1 MSDTGCRID
10 SWLDTQ
16 PCCLKQQNTQ
26 RRVGVASNKNESY
39 PYQIMKRHNN
49 LYQKITSLDNIKLAY
64 KKARRGKGWQDTVKE
79 FEKDLENNLLKIQE
93 SLVDQTYKVSPYR
106 TKIITE
112 PKKRKIFIL
121 PFAPDRI
128 VQHAVVN
135 ILEPIWDKLFI
146 YHSYACRKNK
156 GMHRAS
162 KRTMQAVRSKKYC
175 LKMDI
180 SKFYPSINHKI
191 LFKIIKRKIKCS
203 QTLDLLKR
211 IIFCIKGSKNVPIG
225 NLTSQWFGN
234 LYLNELDQLV
244 KHKFKIEFYV
254 RYCDDFCLYHNSKS
268 KLHDLLEKIRLFLK
282 EKLKLKLSKFDI
294 FPVKRGVD
302 FVGYRHFPNYIL
314 LRKSTAKRVK
324 KRLRRLPDLLRKGK
338 ITDKQYES
346 SIASTKGWLKWAN
359 THNLQKTLNL
369 L

>member
-1 MSDTGCRID
+1 
-10 SWLDTQ
+10 
-16 PCCLKQQNTQ
+16 
-26 RRVGVASNKNESY
+26 
-39 PYQIMKRHNN
+39 MKRHNN

-203 QTLDLLKR
+203 QTLDLLK
-211 IIFCIKGSKNVPIG
+211 
-225 NLTSQWFGN
+225 
-234 LYLNELDQLV
+234 
-244 KHKFKIEFYV
+244 
-254 RYCDDFCLYHNSKS
+254 
-268 KLHDLLEKIRLFLK
+268 
-282 EKLKLKLSKFDI
+282 
-294 FPVKRGVD
+294 
-302 FVGYRHFPNYIL
+302 
-314 LRKSTAKRVK
+314 
-324 KRLRRLPDLLRKGK
+324 
-338 ITDKQYES
+338 
-346 SIASTKGWLKWAN
+346 
-359 THNLQKTLNL
+359 
-369 L
+369 